1 MAQNQSKK
9 DPRETQESGAPA
21 AAGQKGKKTQGRQAA
36 SQPQKKVE
44 PAGAGKAKKAPA
56 KSTAKST
63 AKSAPKNTAKSAAKA
78 APGQSAA
85 RTRAESRARRGMR
98 LPLPAAAGQAVTTYS
113 RAAAQALSKKPGKD
127 KNTGAPRLRVIPLG
141 GLNEIGK
148 NMTALEYGEDIVVID
163 CGMTFPDD
171 ELLGVDL
178 VIPDITYL
186 IQNRQKVRGI
196 VLTHAHED
204 HIGAL
209 PYVLRELKVPVYCT
223 ALTAGII
230 SLRLSEHKNLGKVK
244 INRKKAGDRFR
255 LGCFDIE
262 MVRVNHSVP
271 DAVALAIKTPV
282 GVVVFT
288 GDFKIDTTPINQE
301 MTDLERF
308 GKLGRDGV
316 LLLCQDSTNAERP
329 GFTSSERSVGAS
341 FDMQFK
347 HSEGQ
352 RIIIATFASNVH
364 RIQQIIDI
372 AARYGRKVAV
382 SGRSME
388 NIIKVGVEL
397 GYLQLPP
404 NTLIELNAL
413 PRYRKEETVIIT
425 TGSQGEPM
433 SALYRMAFSGH
444 RQVEVGEGD
453 KILIAAQPIPGNEKA
468 VYGMIN
474 ELFKRGAEVVYEKL
488 ADIHVSGHA
497 CQQELKIILALTRP
511 RFFMPVHGEYRHL
524 QIHAGL
530 AMQGGMKEENIFI
543 SDVGRVLELDGETA
557 AFAGTVPSGRVLV
570 DGYGVGDV
578 GAAVLRERKHL
589 SQDGLIVIATAL
601 ERRKTTIV
609 QGPEVFSRGFIFVK
623 EAEDLTDGVR
633 RLAQAAI
640 EGCAARGVSDRS
652 VIKNEIADRVEDYL
666 YKKTKRGP
674 MVLPVIMEV

>member
-1 MAQNQSKK
+1 MAKDQTKK
-9 DPRETQESGAPA
+9 NPQPA
-21 AAGQKGKKTQGRQAA
+21 AETMPARKPRGKQTQNKTQPAPKAA
-36 SQPQKKVE
+36 ADNTK
-44 PAGAGKAKKAPA
+44 AAKKAPSGAAA
-56 KSTAKST
+56 KT
-63 AKSAPKNTAKSAAKA
+63 AKA
-78 APGQSAA
+78 AAGNAPR
-85 RTRAESRARRGMR
+85 RTRGVR
-98 LPLPAAAGQAVTTYS
+98 LPLPAVGQAVTTYS
-113 RAAAQALSKKPGKD
+113 RAAAQAAAGSKKTARD
-127 KNTGAPRLRVIPLG
+127 KSGGSAKLRVIPLG

-148 NMTALEYGEDIVVID
+148 NMTALEYGDDIMVID

-186 IQNRQKVRGI
+186 VQNRQKVRGI

-209 PYVLRELKVPVYCT
+209 PYVLRELRVPVYCT

-255 LGCFDIE
+255 LGCFDVE

-282 GVVVFT
+282 GTVVFT

-308 GKLGRDGV
+308 GKLGREGV
-316 LLLCQDSTNAERP
+316 LLLCQESTNAERP
-329 GFTSSERSVGAS
+329 GFASSERSVGAS
-341 FDMQFK
+341 FDVQFK
-347 HSEGQ
+347 NSEGK

-372 AARYGRKVAV
+372 AAKYGRKVAV

-388 NIIKVGVEL
+388 NIMKVGVEL
-397 GYLQLPP
+397 GYIKLPP
-404 NTLIELNAL
+404 HTYIELNSL
-413 PRYRKEETVIIT
+413 SRYPKAETVIIT

-497 CQQELKIILALTRP
+497 CQEELKIILALTRP
-511 RFFMPVHGEYRHL
+511 RFLMPMHGEYRHL

-530 AMQGGMKEENIFI
+530 AKQGGMPEENIFI
-543 SDVGRVLELDGETA
+543 SDVGRVLELDGNTA

-589 SQDGLIVIATAL
+589 SQDGLIVIVTAL
-601 ERRKTTIV
+601 ERRKGTVV
-609 QGPEVFSRGFIFVK
+609 QGPDVFSRGFIFAK
-623 EAEDLTDGVR
+623 EAEDLTEGVR
-633 RLAQAAI
+633 KLARAAI
-640 EGCAARGVSDRS
+640 DGCTARGVYDRS
-652 VIKNEIADRVEDYL
+652 VIKSEISDRVEDYL
-666 YKKTKRGP
+666 YKKIKRSP
-674 MVLPVIMEV
+674 MIIPIIMEV